1 MMDPIRRTIL
11 ATGAAATAVAAAPRV
26 FAQQTGQDAATVSF
40 YEKGAV
46 RIHFAG
52 GRFRLP
58 AFAHCRRRIELDDL
72 RPHPQFAV

>member
-1 MMDPIRRTIL
+1 MDPIRRTIL

-26 FAQQTGQDAATVSF
+26 FAQQTRQDAVVVSF
-40 YEKGAV
+40 YGK
-46 RIHFAG
+46 RRCSHSLRG

-58 AFAHCRRRIELDDL
+58 AFAHCRRSIEFDDL

>member
-1 MMDPIRRTIL
+1 MDPIRRTIL

-26 FAQQTGQDAATVSF
+26 FAQQTGQDAAAVSF

-46 RIHFAG
+46 RIHFEEAG
-52 GRFRLP
+52 SGFPLV
-58 AFAHCRRRIELDDL
+58 AHCRRGIELDDL